1 MSEDDSQKS
10 TDPDAAGDAAHSEA
24 LEIAGRRIEP
34 GERVTLDIPVA
45 DLYTHTKLTMPV
57 TVIRSH
63 QPGPTLFVSAAVHG
77 DELNGVEII
86 RRVLR
91 LRQIRRLR
99 GTLIAVPIVNVHGF
113 LRNSR
118 YLPDRRDL
126 NRSFPGNSHGSLAG
140 RLAKVFIDE
149 IVMQSD
155 YGLDLHTGAIH
166 RANLPQIRA
175 DLSQPTVR
183 AMADAFGCPVLIDA
197 TLREGSLREYA
208 DRQGVPLLL
217 YEAGEALRFDEFS
230 IRAGMRGVVDVMR
243 HLGMLPE
250 RKQVKRPPAPTVAE
264 DSSWQRAPESGILR
278 MRVELGQYVK
288 TDQVLA
294 YVADA
299 FGETEVAV
307 RAEHSGIVIGR
318 TYLPLAHAGDAIYHV
333 ARVKAAQKVANRVE
347 AYQEANEPAD
357 RADQDMAGEPPL
369 V

>member
-1 MSEDDSQKS
+1 MSSKDSRENS
-10 TDPDAAGDAAHSEA
+10 NSDVI
-24 LEIAGRRIEP
+24 EIAGRRIER

-57 TVIRSH
+57 TVIRSRE
-63 QPGPTLFVSAAVHG
+63 PGPIMFVSAAVHG

-91 LRQIRRLR
+91 LRQLRRLR

-126 NRSFPGNSHGSLAG
+126 NRSFPGSSNGSLAG

-149 IVMQSD
+149 IVLKSD
-155 YGLDLHTGAIH
+155 YGIDLHTGAIH

-175 DLSQPTVR
+175 DLSQKTVR
-183 AMADAFGCPVLIDA
+183 AMADAFGCPLLIDA
-197 TLREGSLREYA
+197 GLREGSLREYA
-208 DRQGVPLLL
+208 DRKGVPLLL

-230 IRAGMRGVVDVMR
+230 IRAGVRGVVGVMR
-243 HLGMLPE
+243 HLAMLPE
-250 RKQVKRPPAPTVAE
+250 RKSRTTPPTPVVAE
-264 DSSWQRAPESGILR
+264 DSSWERAPESGILR
-278 MRVELGQYVK
+278 MLVELGQYVAR
-288 TDQVLA
+288 DQVLA

-307 RAEHSGIVIGR
+307 RSEHPGIVIGR

-333 ARVKAAQKVANRVE
+333 ARVKGAQQVADRME
-347 AYQEANEPAD
+347 KYQEANQPAD
-357 RADQDMAGEPPL
+357 EDDHGLSGEPPL